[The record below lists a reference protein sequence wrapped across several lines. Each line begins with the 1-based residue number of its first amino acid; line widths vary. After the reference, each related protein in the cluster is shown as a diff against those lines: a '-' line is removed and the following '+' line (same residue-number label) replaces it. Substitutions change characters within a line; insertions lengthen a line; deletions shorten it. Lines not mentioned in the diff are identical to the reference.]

1 MGMSARAASDRWRL
15 SVRLSVAA
23 LVWSLGLLLAALIAP
38 VYSTSSASD
47 VNGVTLGSA
56 TLVQENGAWVL
67 ILVGIPAAVS
77 ALVIVALRARRS
89 GARWGTPLAWT
100 AIALLTAEALV
111 GVMTI
116 GLFIVPAIVLLV
128 VATRRAPGAHTGAR
142 AGAGAGTRGSR
153 SPAAS
158 SPSTSPPTPE
168 AR

>member
-1 MGMSARAASDRWRL
+1 M
-15 SVRLSVAA
+15 
-23 LVWSLGLLLAALIAP
+23 
-38 VYSTSSASD
+38 
-47 VNGVTLGSA
+47 
-56 TLVQENGAWVL
+56 L

-89 GARWGTPLAWT
+89 GARWGAPLAWT

-128 VATRRAPGAHTGAR
+128 VATRRAPGA
-142 AGAGAGTRGSR
+142 GAGAGTRGSR
-153 SPAAS
+153 SPAS
-158 SPSTSPPTPE
+158 SPSTSPSTPE

>member
-77 ALVIVALRARRS
+77 AVVIVALRARRS

-128 VATRRAPGAHTGAR
+128 VATRRAPGAAR
-142 AGAGAGTRGSR
+142 ERGGRRAGTRGSR
-153 SPAAS
+153 SPAS
-158 SPSTSPPTPE
+158 TPGTSPSTPE